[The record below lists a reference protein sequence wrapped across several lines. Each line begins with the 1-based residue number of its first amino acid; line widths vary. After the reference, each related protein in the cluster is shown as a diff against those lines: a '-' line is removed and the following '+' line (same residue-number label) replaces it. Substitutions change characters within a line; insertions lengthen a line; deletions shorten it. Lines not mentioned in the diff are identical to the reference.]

1 MIPPD
6 KPLVADASFV
16 SKLYLPEA
24 DSDFALAYA
33 DRERHRLFAPDLLL
47 AEVGGALFRGVRD
60 GKISRLEGDIA
71 MRDIHS
77 RFPRTFSASRLLDSA
92 WQMSMTLR
100 HAFPDCVYLALAV
113 RKNGLLVTADE
124 DLLRRVNQSRWND
137 FAAALRNAPNDGGK

>member
-1 MIPPD
+1 MTPPD
-6 KPLVADASFV
+6 KPLVADASV
-16 SKLYLPEA
+16 ICKLYLPETDSA
-24 DSDFALAYA
+24 DARAFVK
-33 DRERHRLFAPDLLL
+33 REGHRLFAPDLLL
-47 AEVGGALFRGVRD
+47 VEVGGTVSREVRNGGMSRPD
-60 GKISRLEGDIA
+60 GDVA
-71 MRDIHS
+71 MRDLHS

-137 FAAALRNAPNDGGK
+137 FAVALRNAPDDGG